1 MARILVA
8 DDEPKLGK
16 LVAEMLQ
23 LEGHEIVRVQ
33 GGRGALVELAAR
45 PFDLVV
51 TDLRMPEVDGL
62 AVLREARAKG
72 ADVILMTA
80 FGTADSAVEAMK
92 AGAADYLLKPF
103 AMDELRLR
111 VRRLAEKSFAEERSR
126 RLQEQL
132 TPRLVAQSPRMVAAM
147 ESAARVAASDATV
160 LLLGESGTGK
170 SQVARL
176 I

>member
-1 MARILVA
+1 MSRILVV

-23 LEGHEIVRVQ
+23 VEGHETVRVQ
-33 GGRGALVELAAR
+33 GGRGALVELSAR

-62 AVLREARAKG
+62 TVLREARARG

-80 FGTADSAVEAMK
+80 YGTAESAVEAMK
-92 AGAADYLLKPF
+92 AGASDYLLKPF

-111 VRRLAEKSFAEERSR
+111 VKRLGEKRATEAKSQ
-126 RLQEQL
+126 RLVEQL
-132 TPRLVAQSPRMVAAM
+132 VPALIA
-147 ESAARVAASDATV
+147 ES
-160 LLLGESGTGK
+160 
-170 SQVARL
+170 
-176 I
+176 